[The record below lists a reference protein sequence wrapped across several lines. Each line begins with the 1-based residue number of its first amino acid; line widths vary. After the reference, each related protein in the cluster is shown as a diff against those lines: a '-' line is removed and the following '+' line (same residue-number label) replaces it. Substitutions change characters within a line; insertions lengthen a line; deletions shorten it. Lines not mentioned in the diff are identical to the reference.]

1 MEKIVECVPNFSE
14 GRDMGII
21 KAITDEIEKV
31 QDVYLLNVDPGKETN
46 RTVVTFVGSPEGV
59 KIAAFNA
66 IKKAAELI
74 DMRKHKGAHPRMGA
88 TDVCPFVPVKGVTM
102 EDCVRIARELG
113 EMVARELK
121 IPVYLYEEAATKP
134 ERRNLAN
141 IREGEYE
148 GLPKKIKDPNWYPD
162 FGEPEFNPK
171 SGATVIG
178 AREFLIAYNI
188 DLNTRSK
195 KIAHKIAQ
203 ELREKGKTIKDKDG
217 NKIEVPGLLRA
228 VKAIGWYIPEYGYAQ
243 ISVNLTNYKITPLY
257 KLFDAASEIAE
268 KEGVRV
274 LGSELVGLIPKEALL
289 ETGRYYLRKQGLSSG
304 VPEKELIHIAVLSL
318 GLNHTSPFKPEE
330 KVIEYKIAEKKNL
343 ISMKITD
350 FVDELSTDSPAPG
363 GGSVSALC
371 GSLGSALCSM
381 VANLTF
387 GKKGYEEFNDE
398 MIMIAEK
405 SQILKDEFL
414 ELVEKDTEAFNKVM
428 DAMKLPKGTEE
439 EKKKREEMIEEATK
453 NATLV
458 PFETLKKTEKIIE
471 LADELASKGN
481 KNSISDAGVAV
492 LNAITAARGAY
503 MNVIINLGGIK
514 DEGFKKNILDEAEK
528 ILENVKNKG
537 ENVIKKVEE
546 YLKGKLN

>member
-14 GRDMGII
+14 GKDMGII
-21 KAITDEIEKV
+21 KAITDEIENV
-31 QDVYLLNVDPGKETN
+31 QDVFLLDVDPGKETN

-59 KIAAFNA
+59 KLAAFKA

-88 TDVCPFVPVKGVTM
+88 TDVCPFVPVKGISM
-102 EDCVRIARELG
+102 EECVMIAKELG
-113 EMVARELK
+113 KMVGEELN

-148 GLPKKIKDPNWYPD
+148 GLAEKIKDPFWYPD
-162 FGEPEFNPK
+162 FGKPEFNPK

-188 DLNTRSK
+188 NLNTRNK
-195 KIAHKIAQ
+195 KIANRIAQ
-203 ELREKGKTIKDKDG
+203 NLREKGKTIKDKDG

-257 KLFDAASEIAE
+257 KLFESASSLAE
-268 KEGVRV
+268 EEGVKV
-274 LGSELVGLIPKEALL
+274 IGSELVGLIPKDALI
-289 ETGRYYLRKQGLSSG
+289 ETGKYYLKKQGLSSG

-318 GLNHTSPFKPEE
+318 GLDHTSLFKPEE
-330 KVIEYKIAEKKNL
+330 KIIEYRIKKEKL

-371 GSLGSALCSM
+371 GSLGASLCAM

-398 MIMIAEK
+398 MMYVAEK
-405 SQILKDEFL
+405 TQILKDSFL
-414 ELVEKDTEAFNKVM
+414 ELVERDTEAFNDVM
-428 DAMKLPKGTEE
+428 SAMRLSKNTEE
-439 EKKKREEMIEEATK
+439 ENKIREARIQEATK
-453 NATLV
+453 KATLV
-458 PFETLKKTEKIIE
+458 PLETLKKT
-471 LADELASKGN
+471 DEILEFAEVLVEKGN
-481 KNSISDAGVAV
+481 KNSISDVGVAAI
-492 LNAITAARGAY
+492 NAITSAEGAY
-503 MNVIINLGGIK
+503 MNVIINIPGIN
-514 DEGFKKNILDEAEK
+514 DEEFKENIKKQADEILKRVKERGEK
-528 ILENVKNKG
+528 IRDKVEQVLTRNLEN
-537 ENVIKKVEE
+537 
-546 YLKGKLN
+546 